1 MDKFPPFLGVVVSA
15 TIGAIASLPFHKE
28 IDTLP
33 KRAFAV
39 AVSAAGAN
47 YIAPLAIE
55 YFHITPTQSGGI
67 AFLIG
72 LFGLSMVQ
80 AVMRGFTNADLW
92 GLIRSRFGR
101 GE

>member
-1 MDKFPPFLGVVVSA
+1 MDKFPPFLGVVLSA
-15 TIGAIASLPFHKE
+15 AIGAIASIPFHKE

-39 AVSAAGAN
+39 GVSAAGAN
-47 YIAPLAIE
+47 YVAPLAVD
-55 YFHITPTQSGGI
+55 YFHITTNQSGGI
-67 AFLIG
+67 AFLVG

-80 AVMRGFTNADLW
+80 AVMRGFSNADLW
-92 GLIRSRFGR
+92 GLIKSRFGR

>member
-1 MDKFPPFLGVVVSA
+1 MDKFPPFLGA
-15 TIGAIASLPFHKE
+15 LAAAAIGAIASLPFHKE

-80 AVMRGFTNADLW
+80 AVMKAISNADLW
-92 GLIRSRFGR
+92 ALIRSRFGR